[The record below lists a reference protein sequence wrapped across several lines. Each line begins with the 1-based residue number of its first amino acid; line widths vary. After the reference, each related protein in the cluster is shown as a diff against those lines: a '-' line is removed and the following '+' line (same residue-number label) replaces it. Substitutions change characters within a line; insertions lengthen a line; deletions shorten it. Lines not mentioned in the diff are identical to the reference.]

1 MAKKFTLTKEVDYKY
16 GQVDIWYMVRLE
28 TQDENGY
35 VSNQLVDLVKD
46 DETKAHELLQLAI
59 EKWVPTSKSVIK
71 EVVVE

>member
-1 MAKKFTLTKEVDYKY
+1 MAKKFTLTKEVDYKH

-46 DETKAHELLQLAI
+46 DEAKAHELLQLAI
-59 EKWVPTSKSVIK
+59 EKWVPSSKSVIK
-71 EVVVE
+71 EIVVE